1 MKYFYHFTF
10 IIISVS
16 CLTQLEAQYLC
27 GCQER
32 YQTEMEAASAAK
44 NSCEYAKLTEKLAM
58 CSLNCNEVDEKTKT
72 TIRELLPKLRAEIQK
87 ECTGKNTDG
96 ENNEKNETSSA
107 GEVKQDDYQR
117 LGNFNNKLEGNLTNY
132 QNQQNNLTNQ
142 KEKKKNVQKYADE
155 MMSQEWKSVKI
166 ELPDSKKDV
175 TNFSNRDFSNPDKGF
190 YGPNLGEL
198 GSNINE
204 RSIQFT
210 RDQSFSSNR
219 LSSISNNILGQNYNS
234 IVDLPNISIGKIA
247 YNSAKIAFEHIFG
260 VDLTIVDKLESQLEE
275 PLNIYDFVV
284 NKVFPEAIKVWSI
297 DPNSLDPIPT
307 ISFKE
312 YMQNWAKSFMPAGS
326 ANGLSWAMQ

>member
-1 MKYFYHFTF
+1 M
-10 IIISVS
+10 
-16 CLTQLEAQYLC
+16 
-27 GCQER
+27 
-32 YQTEMEAASAAK
+32 
-44 NSCEYAKLTEKLAM
+44 
-58 CSLNCNEVDEKTKT
+58 
-72 TIRELLPKLRAEIQK
+72 

-142 KEKKKNVQKYADE
+142 KENFKNAQKYADE